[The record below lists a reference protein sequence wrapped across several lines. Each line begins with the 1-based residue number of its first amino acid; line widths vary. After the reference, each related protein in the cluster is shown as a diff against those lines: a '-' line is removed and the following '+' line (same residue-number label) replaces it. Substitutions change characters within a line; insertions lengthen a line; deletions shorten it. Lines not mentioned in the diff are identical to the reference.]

1 MTPSMPEPLARLAA
15 AAVVQRATWD
25 ARDRDVPLAHPLR
38 VDADEVVL
46 ELTDGSLLIFAA
58 PGSVPQV
65 RADLRRWG
73 SLFDGDVCAVL
84 SLPAEAS
91 ATLLEEP
98 PARPRPGLRVV
109 VLDPIRPLWNDDA
122 PALINVLL
130 DAASRR
136 PPPPADLLDRLRHRE
151 DRTWPPRASPP
162 SSDRFERIVYALA
175 QAHEL
180 VHRVQGEARLDLLDG
195 GELTVL
201 AASGDPQVDDAA
213 LAAALANLVPGLV
226 RGTHGPSLLVV
237 DGPDDLSER
246 VRAIMGSAAVA
257 HGRVHACR
265 PDGSIHP
272 PDPHLQEI
280 VRLAQGRASA
290 VDLWSEL
297 ELGLARVRGIGLD
310 RHAEHAGEAR
320 IGLVSALLDALPSA
334 RLRWLGATQARIGF
348 ADREVRVRW
357 VGPEGAAI
365 EPTIADWR
373 LAFHAAA
380 FTGKALDLVLVGGDV
395 GTWQQARR
403 ALPARASGGVH
414 HLTASGE
421 VRTHRVPLGPV
432 SPIARALRGWARR
445 PAEQRRQRLDDLR
458 AQIERMAVA
467 DFRDMVADAE
477 FQRKLFRGAPWATRI
492 GLLAIGAGYAAQLTF
507 EATTGPGAVRMGALT
522 GEGLLSGEPWR
533 WFAAAFLHAG
543 IWHVGLNA
551 WALWILGRRL
561 EALIGPY
568 RMGAL
573 FLLSCLGGSVLH
585 EAFASP
591 GDIAVG
597 ASTGILGLLA
607 AQGALVL
614 TRPDLAP
621 SRIRRL
627 LWREAWINGL
637 LISAISLLP
646 FVGGLA
652 HLGGALAGFIL
663 IASGLLTR
671 GVTPG
676 DAQSPGP
683 TRISTTQVGRNA
695 TMMLGGIAA
704 GCVALSISLGQPW
717 ALQQPSGRMRDVS
730 VYDGAM
736 TVPLPGTA
744 AVERTELEAGG
755 ARVVSAGDPLRD
767 GVRVWARATPLGSG
781 APEDLDLLIA
791 LRGPAGRQWT
801 YIRKGD
807 GPVAWSSPSPPPD
820 SLIGILAPSDRLARR
835 SFVALRDG
843 VFFRV
848 EVTGT
853 ADVVRTRLSGT
864 WDRIPAGLA
873 AHADAWPATTQAID
887 VDAFF
892 ALVDGEPIPPLDG
905 LPPERAALLRAIDAV
920 RAGRTPVDFAPREPE
935 RALALAE
942 LLGGYGATD
951 LALAWLDALAPH
963 VRADARQRSRA
974 RVLEEGLRPAEALD
988 ALDHTASVTELE
1000 RAALLW
1006 HDGRTDRAA
1015 ELAASW
1021 LAGARPWWMRTSGAD
1036 DALPP
1041 AWHGNVGWAHA
1052 LTGDAEACI
1061 ASSRAAIDARAD
1073 LSFARYNLGLCLL
1086 LNGDLPDARDA
1097 YRRADAD
1104 ARAVGSPALRRAAA
1118 RDLLRLVRDDVSGAR
1133 DQYQATFGD
1142 LYPLPGYALPQ
1153 PTEPSDVERP

>member
-1 MTPSMPEPLARLAA
+1 MNPSMPEPLASLAA
-15 AAVVQRATWD
+15 AAVLQRATWD
-25 ARDRDVPLAHPLR
+25 ARDHDVPLAHPLR
-38 VDADEVVL
+38 VDPDEIVL
-46 ELTDGSLLIFAA
+46 ELTDGSLLILAA

-73 SLFDGDVCAVL
+73 AIFDGDVCAVL

-98 PARPRPGLRVV
+98 PSRPRPGLRVV
-109 VLDPIRPLWNDDA
+109 LLDPIRPLWNDDP
-122 PALINVLL
+122 PALIKALR

-136 PPPPADLLDRLRHRE
+136 PPPPPDLLDRLRRRE
-151 DRTWPPRASPP
+151 DRTWPPRSSPP
-162 SSDRFERIVYALA
+162 SSDRFERIVFGLA

-201 AASGDPQVDDAA
+201 AASGDAQVDDAA
-213 LAAALANLVPGLV
+213 LAAAVANLVPGLV
-226 RGTHGPSLLVV
+226 RGTHGPSLLVI
-237 DGPDDLSER
+237 DGPDDLTER
-246 VRAIMGSAAVA
+246 VKAIFGSAAVA

-280 VRLAQGRASA
+280 VRLARQRTSP
-290 VDLWSEL
+290 VDLWNEL
-297 ELGLARVRGIGLD
+297 ELGLARMRGIGLD

-320 IGLVSALLDALPSA
+320 IGLVSAMLDTLPSA
-334 RLRWLGATQARIGF
+334 RLRWLSATQARIGF
-348 ADREVRVRW
+348 ADREIRVRW

-365 EPTIADWR
+365 EPTIADSR

-380 FTGKALDLVLVGGDV
+380 FTGKALDLVLVGGDI
-395 GTWQQARR
+395 GTWQHARR

-414 HLTASGE
+414 HLTAGGT
-421 VRTHRVPLGPV
+421 VRTHRVTLGPV

-445 PAEQRRQRLDDLR
+445 PTEQQRQSLDDLR

-492 GLLAIGAGYAAQLTF
+492 GLLAIGAGYATQLTF

-551 WALWILGRRL
+551 WALWILGRRV

-573 FLLSCLGGSVLH
+573 FLLSCLGGSILH
-585 EAFASP
+585 ETFSSP

-614 TRPDLAP
+614 ARPDLAP
-621 SRIRRL
+621 RRIRGL
-627 LWREAWINGL
+627 LWREAWVNGL

-652 HLGGALAGFIL
+652 HLGGALAGFVL

-671 GVTPG
+671 GVAPG

-683 TRISTTQVGRNA
+683 TRITTSPLARNA
-695 TMMLGGIAA
+695 TMMLGGVAV
-704 GCVALSISLGQPW
+704 GCVALSIALGQPW
-717 ALQQPSGRMRDVS
+717 ALQQPSGRMRDIS

-744 AVERTELEAGG
+744 AVERSELDGG
-755 ARVVSAGDPLRD
+755 GSRVVSAGDPLRD
-767 GVRVWARATPLGSG
+767 GVRVWARATPLGAA
-781 APEDLDLLIA
+781 APENLDILIV
-791 LRGPAGRQWT
+791 LRGPADRQWT

-820 SLIGILAPSDRLARR
+820 SLLGLLSPTDRLARR

-864 WDRIPAGLA
+864 WDRIPAGLD
-873 AHADAWPATTQAID
+873 AHADAWPVTARAVDI
-887 VDAFF
+887 DAFF
-892 ALVDGEPIPPLDG
+892 ALVDGDPLPSLDS
-905 LPPERAALLRAIDAV
+905 LPPERAALLHAIDAV
-920 RAGRTPVDFAPREPE
+920 RDGRDPTDFAPREPE

-963 VRADARQRSRA
+963 VRADARQRSRV
-974 RVLEEGLRPAEALD
+974 RVLEEGVRHAEALEALRD
-988 ALDHTASVTELE
+988 AGPVDDLYLAGI
-1000 RAALLW
+1000 LW
-1006 HDGRTDRAA
+1006 LAGRTDRAS
-1015 ELAASW
+1015 ELADSW
-1021 LAGARPWWMRTSGAD
+1021 IRQARPWWMRTSGAD

-1041 AWHGNVGWAHA
+1041 AWHGNLGWAHHLA
-1052 LTGDAEACI
+1052 GDAEACI
-1061 ASSRAAIDARAD
+1061 TSSRAAVDARAD
-1073 LSFARYNLGLCLL
+1073 LCFARYNLGLCLL
-1086 LNGDLPDARDA
+1086 LTGDQAAARDA

-1104 ARAVGSPALRRAAA
+1104 ARAIGNPGLRRAAA
-1118 RDLLRLVRDDVSGAR
+1118 RDLLRLMRDGTSGAR
-1133 DQYQATFGD
+1133 AQYRATFGD
-1142 LYPLPGYALPQ
+1142 LYELPGYALP
-1153 PTEPSDVERP
+1153 PPSEPSNGEQR